1 MHIFTIIYSFILLFF
16 FHPLYNNYTSLMN
29 NSHAVLYYIWCI
41 LLTFSL
47 CKLFLEL
54 SKFKKSIY
62 ILAGSFFVGLA
73 LPYHQNYPLCSKLH
87 VLIPIIC
94 IIITFLFLALLIRI
108 KQKSEP
114 LKAHKLYQW
123 YFYCL
128 SIIFMFII
136 FFSQING
143 LIEITILLS
152 IYFIIYLLQH
162 S

>member
-16 FHPLYNNYTSLMN
+16 YQPLYNNYTSLMN
-29 NSHAVLYYIWCI
+29 NSYAILYYIWCI
-41 LLTFSL
+41 LLTCSL
-47 CKLFLEL
+47 CKLFLQMAH
-54 SKFKKSIY
+54 SKKIIY
-62 ILAGSFFVGLA
+62 ILAGSFFVGLI
-73 LPYHQNYPLCSKLH
+73 LPYHQKHPLCSKLH

-94 IIITFLFLALLIRI
+94 IIFAFLFLAFLIKD